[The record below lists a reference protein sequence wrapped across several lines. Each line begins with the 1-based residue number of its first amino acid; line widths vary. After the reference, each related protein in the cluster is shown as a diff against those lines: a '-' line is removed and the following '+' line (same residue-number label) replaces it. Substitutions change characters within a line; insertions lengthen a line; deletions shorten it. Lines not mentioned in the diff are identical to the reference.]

1 MLRMALGFFI
11 LALLAAALGF
21 MGIAVT
27 AAGIARVLF
36 FIFLLFCFFSLA
48 GHLSRRT

>member
-1 MLRMALGFFI
+1 MLRMALAFFI

-27 AAGIARVLF
+27 AAGIARVLL
-36 FIFLLFCFFSLA
+36 FIFLLLCFFSLA